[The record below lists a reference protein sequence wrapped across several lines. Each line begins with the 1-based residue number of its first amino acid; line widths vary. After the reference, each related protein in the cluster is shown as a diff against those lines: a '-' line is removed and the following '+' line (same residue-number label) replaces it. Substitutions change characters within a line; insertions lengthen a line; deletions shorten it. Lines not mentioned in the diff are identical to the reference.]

1 MRGARSVAFFQ
12 AKDCALEPLQNIGNK
27 GIRARSKRCTKGQLP
42 ATLARTY
49 DDISW
54 NTGLQPNLHELRK
67 ALHALTGPNAL
78 RLLGQAHMK
87 ILIVD
92 DHPLFRAG
100 FHAVLEQSDLEAAV
114 LSVSSVAEALQI
126 LKRDG
131 DVGLVLLDIHLRGE
145 DGFNAL
151 KLIGEK
157 FPTTACIMIS
167 GDEHEGVAPRVIAA
181 GASGFIPKSFTADEM
196 IAAIRQVLN
205 GDVFVPSQ
213 AQHTTPPSDGTSLT
227 LRQLEVISMLGRG
240 FSNKEIAR
248 ALDVAERTVKAHV
261 SAVFEALNV
270 RNRTQAVLVAQ
281 RRGFLPASS
290 GYAAASQ

>member
-1 MRGARSVAFFQ
+1 
-12 AKDCALEPLQNIGNK
+12 
-27 GIRARSKRCTKGQLP
+27 
-42 ATLARTY
+42 
-49 DDISW
+49 
-54 NTGLQPNLHELRK
+54 
-67 ALHALTGPNAL
+67 
-78 RLLGQAHMK
+78 MK

-100 FHAVLEQSDLEAAV
+100 FHAVLEQSDLEAGV
-114 LSVSSVAEALQI
+114 LSVSSVPEAMQALQ
-126 LKRDG
+126 RDS
-131 DVGLVLLDIHLRGE
+131 DIGLVLLDIHLRGD
-145 DGFNAL
+145 DGFKAL
-151 KLIGEK
+151 KTIGER

-167 GDEHEGVAPRVIAA
+167 GDEQHGVAARAISA

-196 IAAIRQVLN
+196 LVAIRKVLA
-205 GDVFVPSQ
+205 GDVFTPAPTSLAPAEPS
-213 AQHTTPPSDGTSLT
+213 GLT

-281 RRGFLPASS
+281 RRGYLPSS
-290 GYAAASQ
+290 SPNYAVR

>member
-1 MRGARSVAFFQ
+1 
-12 AKDCALEPLQNIGNK
+12 
-27 GIRARSKRCTKGQLP
+27 
-42 ATLARTY
+42 
-49 DDISW
+49 
-54 NTGLQPNLHELRK
+54 
-67 ALHALTGPNAL
+67 
-78 RLLGQAHMK
+78 MK

-100 FHAVLEQSDLEAAV
+100 FHAVLEQSDLEAGV
-114 LSVSSVAEALQI
+114 LSVSSVPEALQA
-126 LKRDG
+126 LQRDS
-131 DVGLVLLDIHLRGE
+131 DIGLVLLDIHLRGD
-145 DGFNAL
+145 DGFKAL
-151 KLIGEK
+151 KTIGER

-167 GDEHEGVAPRVIAA
+167 GDEQPGVASRAISA

-196 IAAIRQVLN
+196 IAAIRKVLA
-205 GDVFVPSQ
+205 GDVFTPAPASLAPAEPS
-213 AQHTTPPSDGTSLT
+213 GLT

-281 RRGFLPASS
+281 RRGYLPSS
-290 GYAAASQ
+290 PTYAVR

>member
-1 MRGARSVAFFQ
+1 
-12 AKDCALEPLQNIGNK
+12 
-27 GIRARSKRCTKGQLP
+27 
-42 ATLARTY
+42 
-49 DDISW
+49 
-54 NTGLQPNLHELRK
+54 
-67 ALHALTGPNAL
+67 
-78 RLLGQAHMK
+78 MK

-100 FHAVLEQSDLEAAV
+100 FHAVLEHSALEAGV
-114 LSVSSVAEALQI
+114 LSVSSVPEAMQAMQ
-126 LKRDG
+126 RDS
-131 DVGLVLLDIHLRGE
+131 DIGLVLLDIHLKGD

-151 KLIGEK
+151 KLIGAR

-167 GDEHEGVAPRVIAA
+167 GDEQESVAARAINS
-181 GASGFIPKSFTADEM
+181 GASGFIPKSFTADDM
-196 IAAIRQVLN
+196 IAAIQKVLA
-205 GDVFVPSQ
+205 GEVFIPAKSGLASAPEPS
-213 AQHTTPPSDGTSLT
+213 GLT

-281 RRGFLPASS
+281 RRGYLPSAPA
-290 GYAAASQ
+290 YAANAR

>member
-1 MRGARSVAFFQ
+1 
-12 AKDCALEPLQNIGNK
+12 
-27 GIRARSKRCTKGQLP
+27 
-42 ATLARTY
+42 
-49 DDISW
+49 
-54 NTGLQPNLHELRK
+54 
-67 ALHALTGPNAL
+67 
-78 RLLGQAHMK
+78 MK

-100 FHAVLEQSDLEAAV
+100 FHAVLEQSDLEAGV
-114 LSVSSVAEALQI
+114 LSVSSVAEALQA
-126 LKRDG
+126 LQRDG
-131 DVGLVLLDIHLRGE
+131 DIGLVLLDIHLRGD
-145 DGFNAL
+145 DGFKAL
-151 KLIGEK
+151 KTIGER

-167 GDEHEGVAPRVIAA
+167 GDEQHGVAARAIST

-196 IAAIRQVLN
+196 IAAIRQVLS
-205 GDVFVPSQ
+205 GDVFTPAPASLAPAEPS
-213 AQHTTPPSDGTSLT
+213 GLT

-281 RRGFLPASS
+281 RRGYLPSSPAYASR
-290 GYAAASQ
+290 

>member
-1 MRGARSVAFFQ
+1 
-12 AKDCALEPLQNIGNK
+12 
-27 GIRARSKRCTKGQLP
+27 
-42 ATLARTY
+42 
-49 DDISW
+49 
-54 NTGLQPNLHELRK
+54 
-67 ALHALTGPNAL
+67 
-78 RLLGQAHMK
+78 MK

-100 FHAVLEQSDLEAAV
+100 FHAVLEQSALEAGV
-114 LSVSSVAEALQI
+114 LSVSSVPEALQAMQ
-126 LKRDG
+126 RDG
-131 DVGLVLLDIHLRGE
+131 DIGLVLLDIHLRGD

-151 KLIGEK
+151 KLIGAR

-167 GDEHEGVAPRVIAA
+167 GDEQEGVAARAVAA

-196 IAAIRQVLN
+196 IAAIKQVLA
-205 GDVFVPSQ
+205 GEVFVPARPSN
-213 AQHTTPPSDGTSLT
+213 AATPEHSGLT

-281 RRGFLPASS
+281 RRGYLPSTPV
-290 GYAAASQ
+290 YANAR